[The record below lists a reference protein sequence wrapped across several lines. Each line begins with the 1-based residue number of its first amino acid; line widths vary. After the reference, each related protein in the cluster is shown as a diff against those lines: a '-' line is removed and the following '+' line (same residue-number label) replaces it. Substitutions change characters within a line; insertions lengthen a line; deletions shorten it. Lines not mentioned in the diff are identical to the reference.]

1 MDEQD
6 LKPTILIVE
15 DHEAVRA
22 SLVNLL
28 GANFANCEFLE
39 TKTGEEA
46 IALVRAHKPEIVLM
60 DIGLP
65 NMSGIEATRYI
76 KKEVPETKVVV
87 MSIHEAPNYQADADA
102 VGASEFLLKREIP
115 SKLIPLIEELLS
127 EHASKPRA
135 IDP

>member
-1 MDEQD
+1 MKDQD

-22 SLVNLL
+22 SLIHLLKTNLTHSRL
-28 GANFANCEFLE
+28 LE
-39 TKTGEEA
+39 AKTGEEA

-60 DIGLP
+60 NIGLP
-65 NMSGIEATRYI
+65 KMSGIETTRHI
-76 KKEVPETKVVV
+76 KTELPETKVVV

-115 SKLIPLIEELLS
+115 SKLIPLFAELLFELS
-127 EHASKPRA
+127 EKTSG
-135 IDP
+135 D

>member
-1 MDEQD
+1 MKDQD

-22 SLVNLL
+22 SLIHLLKTNLTHSRL
-28 GANFANCEFLE
+28 LE
-39 TKTGEEA
+39 AKTGEEA

-65 NMSGIEATRYI
+65 KMSGIETTRHI
-76 KKEVPETKVVV
+76 KTELPETKVVV

-115 SKLIPLIEELLS
+115 SKLIPLFAELLFELS
-127 EHASKPRA
+127 EKTSG
-135 IDP
+135 D